1 MQIHMNPTHTN
12 GSMSHSGHWSSGYS
26 SSSGLSSG
34 RVAEILAKIL
44 EKQNNR
50 FERLLNEAQNK
61 MESGGSQSQGNVAM
75 IKVQQAM
82 GQVNTVQSV
91 ATACIQGLTD
101 AQKETARA
109 TR

>member
-1 MQIHMNPTHTN
+1 MSFNVNFNPSA
-12 GSMSHSGHWSSGYS
+12 GSGHASASTVPYNQNA
-26 SSSGLSSG
+26 GLSSG

-44 EKQNNR
+44 EKQNKR
-50 FERLLNEAQNK
+50 FESLLNKAQSQ
-61 MESGGSQSQGNVAM
+61 MGSSSGQNQGNVAM
-75 IKVQQAM
+75 IRVQQAM

-91 ATACIQGLTD
+91 ATSAIQGLTD

>member
-1 MQIHMNPTHTN
+1 MSFNVSFNP
-12 GSMSHSGHWSSGYS
+12 SSGGGQASAGTAPYS
-26 SSSGLSSG
+26 QNAGLSSG

-44 EKQNNR
+44 EKQNKR
-50 FERLLNEAQNK
+50 FESLLNKAQAQ
-61 MESGGSQSQGNVAM
+61 MGSSAGQNQGNVAM
-75 IKVQQAM
+75 IRVQQAM

-91 ATACIQGLTD
+91 ATSAIQGLTD

>member
-1 MQIHMNPTHTN
+1 MSFNVNFNPSV
-12 GSMSHSGHWSSGYS
+12 GSGHSSAGTAPYS
-26 SSSGLSSG
+26 QNAGLSSG

-44 EKQNNR
+44 EKQNKR
-50 FERLLNEAQNK
+50 FESLLNKAQSQ
-61 MESGGSQSQGNVAM
+61 MGSSAGQNQGNVAM
-75 IKVQQAM
+75 IRVQQAM

-91 ATACIQGLTD
+91 ATSAIQGLTD

>member
-1 MQIHMNPTHTN
+1 MSFNVSFNPSAGN
-12 GSMSHSGHWSSGYS
+12 GQAASGTVPYS
-26 SSSGLSSG
+26 QNSGLSSG

-44 EKQNNR
+44 EKQNQR
-50 FERLLNEAQNK
+50 FESLLNRAQAQ
-61 MESGGSQSQGNVAM
+61 MGSSAGQSQGNVAM
-75 IKVQQAM
+75 IRVQQAM

-91 ATACIQGLTD
+91 ATSAIQGLTD